1 MIKFDPILD
10 RQQQK
15 YISFTP
21 IVNFHGFELQTASQ
35 ESLDHPRTLSY
46 ETGVKRFKEGYSFAK
61 SILKFWI

>member
-21 IVNFHGFELQTASQ
+21 IVNFHGFELQTAPQ
-35 ESLDHPRTLSY
+35 QTLDHPSTISY
-46 ETGVKRFKEGYSFAK
+46 EIGVKRLKEGYSFAK
-61 SILKFWI
+61 SKFKF